1 MSNMPP
7 EFDQY
12 TISRVLGEG
21 GMGLVYLATDRRTG
35 LPVAIKVM
43 SRWAADPELQARFLK
58 ENRILS
64 ALNHRNIVRCYE
76 ITESRE
82 GIPSIVMEY
91 VDGVDFRAFEGRP
104 YPELLPLM
112 IQALMGLS
120 YLRSQN
126 ILHRDLS
133 SNNIFVTLEN
143 QTRVTKILD
152 FGVAKVLQQQVVD
165 GDVKTRTGQF
175 LGKFAFASPEHFL
188 PSGVD
193 WRSDVYSLGV
203 IFHRLLTKRPPITV
217 ARKSN
222 YYDWM
227 MAHQED
233 HAFEILAP
241 ANAPPVPDALKSVV
255 RRMLARSPDDR
266 PRSYEEIIHVLDR
279 VQRGLPP
286 GLEPDPLDLRTL
298 PPPVEG
304 RIGSSSPSSPS
315 RAATPSPSAPPPAGR
330 FFSAPPEPES
340 HVSLEASQQKRWPDL
355 EAPEPK
361 TERFV
366 ALSSPTEPEIP
377 ARTSPPPPQVEPLET
392 DSGVTPARTE
402 LLPPPA
408 PPDGTKTAPTLTGR
422 PERFPEAP
430 AWTGGAAKDVP
441 PEPAASTPPAVS
453 TPPAASTPP
462 SASSPGLLEEKTER
476 LDDVIEKLRQQP
488 MLEPLPPLKLPATP
502 EPPALESLPEPVR
515 RAEPA
520 PVTSRP
526 SERAPAAPRKSG
538 QRLFVYGEPSP
549 PAAVPPRPVSRAMAP
564 AAPAAPAAAPDA
576 AGRRTRAIVIGVAV
590 AAIVV
595 LFAVVLWLLISFLRR
610 ASAGETRRSSLA
622 GSAGVVAAAAF
633 ANVPPKFRMKER
645 P

>member
-1 MSNMPP
+1 MTP
-7 EFDQY
+7 EFDHY
-12 TISRVLGEG
+12 TVSRVLGEG

-64 ALNHRNIVRCYE
+64 SLNHRNIVRCYE

-82 GIPSIVMEY
+82 GTPSIVMEY

-120 YLRSQN
+120 YLRGQN

-152 FGVAKVLQQQVVD
+152 FGVAKVLQQQVAD

-203 IFHRLLTKRPPITV
+203 IFHRLLTKKAPITV

-227 MAHQED
+227 VAHQQE
-233 HAFEILAP
+233 HTFEVTAP
-241 ANAPPVPDALKSVV
+241 AGVPPVPEALKSVV
-255 RRMLARSPDDR
+255 RRMLARTPDDR

-279 VQRGLPP
+279 VQRGLSPE
-286 GLEPDPLDLRTL
+286 LEPDPEALRTL

-315 RAATPSPSAPPPAGR
+315 HVPAPAPSPSPSPSSSPPAGR
-330 FFSAPPEPES
+330 FFPVAAEGES
-340 HVSLEASQQKRWPDL
+340 RASVEESQQKRWPDL
-355 EAPEPK
+355 DQPESH

-366 ALSSPTEPEIP
+366 AVSSPAVP
-377 ARTSPPPPQVEPLET
+377 AFGARPSRSQEVEQPDA
-392 DSGVTPARTE
+392 DSGVNPPRTE

-408 PPDGTKTAPTLTGR
+408 PPESTKTAPTLA
-422 PERFPEAP
+422 PERMEKFSEAP
-430 AWTGGAAKDVP
+430 TWTGGAAKDSQ
-441 PEPAASTPPAVS
+441 PEPVKPTSPPG
-453 TPPAASTPP
+453 
-462 SASSPGLLEEKTER
+462 SSPNLLSNLLEEKTER

-488 MLEPLPPLKLPATP
+488 VLEPPPLLTPPMTLPTTP
-502 EPPALESLPEPVR
+502 EPPEPLHEPVGR
-515 RAEPA
+515 SEPA
-520 PVTSRP
+520 PPTRRP
-526 SERAPAAPRKSG
+526 SERAPAAPSKPG

-549 PAAVPPRPVSRAMAP
+549 AVVAPPRPVSRPVAP
-564 AAPAAPAAAPDA
+564 AAPPAPAPVPE
-576 AGRRTRAIVIGVAV
+576 AGGSRTRAIVIGVAV

-610 ASAGETRRSSLA
+610 AATGEPSRTSHADSTGA
-622 GSAGVVAAAAF
+622 VAAATF
-633 ANVPPKFRMKER
+633 ANVHPWFRMKER